1 MRVARAEGR
10 HGTLELVWEYG
21 RLVVNSPH
29 ANQSHGSLHRVW
41 RHAFRVARVRELRPR
56 HVLLLGLGTGSA
68 VHILRHELGLPAPIT
83 AVEHD
88 PRMLAWGRTHFG
100 LDRVKDLVVVEGDA
114 LAEVPRLKGRFDLVV
129 VDLFEDLALAQGI
142 AEADFLEALEGR
154 VAPGGSLLW
163 NTIAQDA
170 ENAANADAIEAH
182 LRGWARRLKRFRT
195 QGINQ
200 VLIAQAPEEASGS
213 S

>member
-10 HGTLELVWEYG
+10 HGRLDLVWEYG

-41 RHAFRVARVRELRPR
+41 RQAFRVARVRQLRPR

-88 PRMLAWGRTHFG
+88 PLMLAWGRTHFG

-114 LAEVPRLKGRFDLVV
+114 LVEVPRLKGRFDLVV

-142 AEADFLEALEGR
+142 ADTHFLEAVEGR
-154 VAPGGSLLW
+154 MAPGGTLLW

-170 ENAANADAIEAH
+170 ENSARADAIEAH
-182 LRGWARRLKRFRT
+182 LAGWAGRITHFRT

-200 VLIAQAPEEASGS
+200 VLIARAPEEASGS